1 MMADVNN
8 RYRGTTKCFHV
19 LAELVRAAQYRGV
32 TTYQDIAAIMGLPQ
46 SGNYMASE
54 VGRVLGEISKDEL
67 EAGRPMLSSVAVAVK
82 GKPGS
87 GFFRLASQL
96 GRFSAGD
103 DETEFWEQERA
114 GTYDAWKRPLPKAK

>member
-1 MMADVNN
+1 MAVKN
-8 RYRGTTKCFHV
+8 RCRGTIKYFHV

-32 TTYQDIAAIMGLPQ
+32 TTYQDIAVIMGRSQ
-46 SGNYMASE
+46 SGNHMASE
-54 VGRVLGEISKDEL
+54 VGRVLGEISKDEV
-67 EAGRPMLSSVAVAVK
+67 EAGRLMLSSVAVAVK
-82 GKPGS
+82 GKPGR

-103 DETEFWEQERA
+103 DEAEFWEQERA